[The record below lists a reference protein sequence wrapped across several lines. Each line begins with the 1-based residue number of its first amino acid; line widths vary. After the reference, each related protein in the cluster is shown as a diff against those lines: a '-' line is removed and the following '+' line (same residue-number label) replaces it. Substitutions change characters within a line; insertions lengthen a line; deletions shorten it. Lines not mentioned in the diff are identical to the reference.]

1 MLRSIQKAGFNEKI
15 FDVGQQVNL
24 NYVEGPNHGRSLV
37 LIPAQIV
44 NWENYYKVLPELSKK
59 FRVYAVDIRGHGK
72 SSWTTGD
79 YSWKSVGLDMRIF
92 LKKVVQQPS
101 IVSGNSSGGIIALWL
116 AANVPDAVSGIVLE
130 DAPLFSA
137 EMPRI
142 KEKDKY
148 AYKGLQNLVETL
160 GDVQY
165 RDFAAFLRGQELFL
179 NNQMKHF
186 PNWFVNMA
194 SFFIKRYQKSH
205 PGELTLDIPYL
216 VPFSLR
222 LFIKNL
228 SQFDPDFA
236 RAFVDGRFY
245 EGIDHEEALKKVQC
259 PMLLLHAIWSRH
271 PEYGLVGAMDDDD
284 AQRAQEI
291 VPNLIYRQ
299 SKANH
304 VIHSDRPKEFIR
316 ELEEFAEK
324 EVI

>member
-1 MLRSIQKAGFNEKI
+1 MLRSIKKAGFNEKI
-15 FDVGQQVNL
+15 FDVGQQVKL
-24 NYVEGPNHGRSLV
+24 NYVEGLNHGRTLV

-72 SSWTTGD
+72 SSWTT
-79 YSWKSVGLDMRIF
+79 
-92 LKKVVQQPS
+92 
-101 IVSGNSSGGIIALWL
+101 
-116 AANVPDAVSGIVLE
+116 
-130 DAPLFSA
+130 
-137 EMPRI
+137 
-142 KEKDKY
+142 
-148 AYKGLQNLVETL
+148 
-160 GDVQY
+160 
-165 RDFAAFLRGQELFL
+165 
-179 NNQMKHF
+179 
-186 PNWFVNMA
+186 
-194 SFFIKRYQKSH
+194 FIKRYQKSH

-245 EGIDHEEALKKVQC
+245 EGIDHEEALKKMQC
-259 PMLLLHAIWSRH
+259 PMLLLRAIWSHH

-284 AQRAQEI
+284 AQRAREI

-316 ELEEFAEK
+316 ELEEFAEE